1 LRSQVFREIFVNSSQ
16 KHQSWSGLQGQQK
29 SGSKA
34 EAKRKQSGSKAEA
47 KRKRGRHKLKRS
59 PDMVLVLTVAFAVG
73 VLVTLM
79 MPMSPESVAA
89 PASPLQA
96 GIVGPR

>member
-1 LRSQVFREIFVNSSQ
+1 M
-16 KHQSWSGLQGQQK
+16 
-29 SGSKA
+29 
-34 EAKRKQSGSKAEA
+34 
-47 KRKRGRHKLKRS
+47 KRS
-59 PDMVLVLTVAFAVG
+59 PDMVLVLTIAFAVG

>member
-16 KHQSWSGLQGQQK
+16 KYQSWSGLQGQQK
-29 SGSKA
+29 
-34 EAKRKQSGSKAEA
+34 SGSKAEA